1 MSLDSRRLHSAKRQP
16 PLPHS
21 LSRGW
26 ARYRSKRGRSVRAW
40 RCGWPGAWCRRRP
53 RDWGAWLSL
62 VTPSNSHRIN
72 TPALTGPS
80 VIASH
85 SPPEPTSCRCLN
97 GWQVHYRRD
106 EASRVAAPCLT
117 TGDGTT
123 SVGANC
129 AIVTAH
135 HKRAGGNFL
144 KCISAISAELEHAA
158 VETYTGINIRC
169 FKIEVVP
176 E

>member
-1 MSLDSRRLHSAKRQP
+1 M
-16 PLPHS
+16 
-21 LSRGW
+21 
-26 ARYRSKRGRSVRAW
+26 
-40 RCGWPGAWCRRRP
+40 
-53 RDWGAWLSL
+53 
-62 VTPSNSHRIN
+62 
-72 TPALTGPS
+72 
-80 VIASH
+80 
-85 SPPEPTSCRCLN
+85 
-97 GWQVHYRRD
+97 
-106 EASRVAAPCLT
+106 

-144 KCISAISAELEHAA
+144 KCISAISAELEHAP

>member
-1 MSLDSRRLHSAKRQP
+1 MGPLAHQLVRWFHRAK
-16 PLPHS
+16 PL
-21 LSRGW
+21 RTW
-26 ARYRSKRGRSVRAW
+26 ARVRSKRGRSVRAW
-40 RCGWPGAWCRRRP
+40 RGGWQRTWCRRRP
-53 RDWGAWLSL
+53 GGWGAWPWL

-80 VIASH
+80 VIASQ

-106 EASRVAAPCLT
+106 EASRVAAPRLT

-129 AIVTAH
+129 AIVTAQ
-135 HKRAGGNFL
+135 HKRGGGNFL